1 MSHIAKA
8 NGVRSAM
15 DQIKFIWGTIAAPVD
30 LEDEGEGDGESVW
43 TQSLD
48 TIVSTFANSKN

>member
-1 MSHIAKA
+1 M
-8 NGVRSAM
+8 
-15 DQIKFIWGTIAAPVD
+15 D

-48 TIVSTFANSKN
+48 TIVSTFSNSKNEDNRSNTSTSLRPRVTNFVRCWKYDI